1 MWHGEK
7 KNLHRPTFQH
17 GTEFSSQNETSTTVT
32 SQGRSEVKQ
41 QNQLCTD
48 EIRSHDNSKKKRKK
62 RYLFYTLSLLLQ
74 TGNQHATSLFCFPGD
89 TSVELISNLTS
100 LLFLLKREMYS
111 SSPAMHISTSLSL
124 GIFFY

>member
-41 QNQLCTD
+41 QNELCTD
-48 EIRSHDNSKKKRKK
+48 EIRSHDNSKKKKK
-62 RYLFYTLSLLLQ
+62 KKIFILHTFSVTTDWKPTRHVFILFSWR
-74 TGNQHATSLFCFPGD
+74 HFCRVDLKFDFPF
-89 TSVELISNLTS
+89 V
-100 LLFLLKREMYS
+100 S
-111 SSPAMHISTSLSL
+111 S
-124 GIFFY
+124 